1 MARILSD
8 TLQKNHSAPI
18 LSQAGFVTAVM
29 YVFAL
34 VLPIYFITNTHNY
47 WVNTA
52 MYFEQPSV
60 KHMNEILVFVQ
71 TDEKVYTFA
80 STKSLNNLVDGS
92 SENAAEISP
101 EFQFLNH
108 DSNHDGNIDQLEVK
122 ISMNTDGAK
131 VRNVAILQTVVYS
144 LDKLVNANMQVR
156 FVNQFQTPNGVQ
168 RLAA

>member
-1 MARILSD
+1 M
-8 TLQKNHSAPI
+8 
-18 LSQAGFVTAVM
+18 
-29 YVFAL
+29 
-34 VLPIYFITNTHNY
+34 
-47 WVNTA
+47 
-52 MYFEQPSV
+52 
-60 KHMNEILVFVQ
+60 
-71 TDEKVYTFA
+71 
-80 STKSLNNLVDGS
+80 
-92 SENAAEISP
+92 
-101 EFQFLNH
+101 NH